1 MLGFD
6 ALASLPLAS
15 IPAVTGDI
23 TGTSATTNANDT
35 SSASG
40 ALTIS
45 GTVAVTNANDAC
57 AATGLLSVVGTSD
70 TTNADDVADAA
81 GTVSG
86 GEQPSGGYRWHG
98 HETFEEWQ
106 RRIRKIDDEAR
117 EVEAQAEAELDKLQV
132 QRADM
137 LQARAERVGKLTAA
151 QQKRAAWLDMQISLA
166 IAKINA
172 AKQAQADA
180 AHAFDLAV
188 QQDYQRKRR
197 NANAIRAFLMMV

>member
-6 ALASLPLAS
+6 AIASLPLSS
-15 IPAVTGDI
+15 IPAQGGNVTVDGDAASLVF
-23 TGTSATTNANDT
+23 TGQ
-35 SSASG
+35 
-40 ALTIS
+40 S
-45 GTVAVTNANDAC
+45 GTVS
-57 AATGLLSVVGTSD
+57 LSVSG
-70 TTNADDVADAA
+70 DAA
-81 GTVSG
+81 SLVFTGQDGTVTVSG
-86 GEQPSGGYRWHG
+86 GTQPSGGYRWHG

-106 RRIRKIDDEAR
+106 RRIRKVDDAAR
-117 EVEAQAEAELDKLQV
+117 EAEAQAEAELDKLQV

-137 LQARAERVGKLTAA
+137 LQARADRVGKLTAA

-180 AHAFDLAV
+180 AHAFDMAV